1 MANRP
6 SREIVLV
13 LDNIRSVYNTA
24 SIARSA
30 AFFGVQEIY
39 ACGTTPLPYDRFGR
53 RRGDFA
59 KVALGAEDIVRFAH
73 FPSTLAAIG
82 ALRKE
87 GCWVVCLEQDARA
100 APLAQGARHARLAQG
115 IQPNNPPCAKRQ

>member
-1 MANRP
+1 MANP
-6 SREIVLV
+6 PAHEIVLV

-24 SIARSA
+24 SITRSA
-30 AFFGVQEIY
+30 AFFGAREIY

-59 KVALGAEDIVRFAH
+59 KVALGAEDMVRFVY

-82 ALRKE
+82 ALRE
-87 GCWVVCLEQDARA
+87 RGLLGGV
-100 APLAQGARHARLAQG
+100 P
-115 IQPNNPPCAKRQ
+115 